1 MMTDSKN
8 QGIEGGLWNHIR
20 ETIKDDVR
28 LFLAPFVGAIEG
40 IKQEVKRVQR
50 KNSSPRKHS

>member
-1 MMTDSKN
+1 MTNSKKS
-8 QGIEGGLWNHIR
+8 GIEGGLWNHIR
-20 ETIKDDVR
+20 QTIKDDVR

-50 KNSSPRKHS
+50 RDASHKQ